1 LNEKFYFD
9 SQQRQFS
16 TITST
21 SIMTEQPNGE
31 NFIRFYSKY
40 EGQIRAY
47 LRSLLPTWDD
57 VDEVIQNVAVVLW
70 KKIEQFDPDTE
81 FMKWACIVAKYEVL
95 SYRRS
100 KARDRLS
107 FSDEVFEIMAE
118 EGREELEQREDE
130 LRVLESCVQ
139 KLKPAQTKLIQ
150 ACYTRGLKVKDLASD
165 MRTSP
170 GALYERLN
178 LIRKKLHVCMSLQ
191 LGENG

>member
-1 LNEKFYFD
+1 
-9 SQQRQFS
+9 
-16 TITST
+16 
-21 SIMTEQPNGE
+21 
-31 NFIRFYSKY
+31 
-40 EGQIRAY
+40 
-47 LRSLLPTWDD
+47 